1 MPASSAPNPQL
12 VVETGRLRGASFEVP
27 PGRSEIGRQAGVA
40 ILLDDQDVSRRH
52 AVLERSGGRVVLT
65 DPGSTNGTWV
75 NRQQLRAGDPRDRV
89 ELRDGDELRLGSVT
103 LRFSTAA
110 AGDGTA
116 VREYAFGDVHG
127 PVQTGSGQQYTAG
140 RDQYVAGRDQYH
152 DNSVR
157 VEGDYDPW
165 DELFRGRGVG
175 RALMAIGGIVAL
187 AGFGI
192 IGYFIFVFAFGSSID
207 DFGGPGELRD
217 PFQKELLPGVP
228 MVAAGF
234 GLFLVGGILAG
245 IGGGMSKAARKREEE
260 LRREQQRW
268 RGRGPDG

>member
-1 MPASSAPNPQL
+1 MSDQVTPGVTSSLMRGLCATTWWNRRRARVILKLRSPVLPPGAPDARQLRSEPAARRRDGPAA
-12 VVETGRLRGASFEVP
+12 GRQLRGPARAVGDRAAGRGGDP
-27 PGRSEIGRQAGVA
+27 ARRPGREPAPRRARAQRRAGRA
-40 ILLDDQDVSRRH
+40 
-52 AVLERSGGRVVLT
+52 

-75 NRQQLRAGDPRDRV
+75 NRRQLRAGDPRDRV

-127 PVQTGSGQQYTAG
+127 PVQTGSGQQYVAG
-140 RDQYVAGRDQYH
+140 RDQYVAGRDHYH

-175 RALMAIGGIVAL
+175 RALMAIGGDL
-187 AGFGI
+187 DPAGVGVI
-192 IGYFIFVFAFGSSID
+192 RHFIF
-207 DFGGPGELRD
+207 
-217 PFQKELLPGVP
+217 LLSFRPGV
-228 MVAAGF
+228 
-234 GLFLVGGILAG
+234 
-245 IGGGMSKAARKREEE
+245 
-260 LRREQQRW
+260 
-268 RGRGPDG
+268 DH

>member
-1 MPASSAPNPQL
+1 MSTGPAPTPQL
-12 VVETGRLRGASFEVP
+12 VVVSGRMQGAGFDVP

-40 ILLDDQDVSRRH
+40 ILLDDQDVSRHH
-52 AVLERSGGRVVLT
+52 ADLERTGSRVVLT

-75 NRQQLRAGDPRDRV
+75 NRRQLRAGDPRDRV
-89 ELRDGDELRLGSVT
+89 ELRDGDELRIGSVT
-103 LRFSTAA
+103 LRFSMAA
-110 AGDGTA
+110 AGTA
-116 VREYAFGDVHG
+116 TDVREYVFGDVHG

-165 DELFRGRGVG
+165 DELFRGRGAG

-192 IGYFIFVFAFGSSID
+192 IGYFIFVVGFGSSLD
-207 DFGGPGELRD
+207 DFGGPGELSN
-217 PFQKELLPGVP
+217 PFEKELLPGVP

-234 GLFLVGGILAG
+234 GLFVVGGVLAG
-245 IGGGMSKAARKREEE
+245 IGSVMSKAARKREEE
-260 LRREQQRW
+260 LRRERQRW
-268 RGRGPDG
+268 QRRGPDG